1 MSAEAKKSTVDTKS
15 LLKTL
20 ASQKRKIKFN
30 ERKEVI
36 ILKDTKHYKK
46 DAVIKPHITF
56 AEELIKKGI
65 AKAV

>member
-1 MSAEAKKSTVDTKS
+1 MSTEAKKETVDTKS

-46 DAVIKPHITF
+46 DVVIKPHITF